1 VSGQLAHSNQG
12 KDNRFYNSTK
22 QGNGKNR
29 LLHEE
34 VRKKKRKQESV
45 DKDSFMKNSITLP

>member
-1 VSGQLAHSNQG
+1 VSGQLAYTNQD

-34 VRKKKRKQESV
+34 ERKKERKQERVGNDSV
-45 DKDSFMKNSITLP
+45 MKNSVTSP